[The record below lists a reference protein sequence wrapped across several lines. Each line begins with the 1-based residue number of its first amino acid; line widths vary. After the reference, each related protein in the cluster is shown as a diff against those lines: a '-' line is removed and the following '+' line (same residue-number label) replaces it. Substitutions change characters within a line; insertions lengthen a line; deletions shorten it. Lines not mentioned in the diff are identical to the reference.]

1 MDAQTK
7 TKLGNRITI
16 KDIEIKINNNKK
28 TNMGIIVGL
37 ILIVNIMIL
46 GSVREILKY
55 IKDKIK

>member
-1 MDAQTK
+1 MDAQKK

-46 GSVREILKY
+46 GSVRLIYKH
-55 IKDKIK
+55 IRDKIK

>member
-16 KDIEIKINNNKK
+16 KDIEIKIDNNKK

-55 IKDKIK
+55 IKDKIR